1 MLKRLATLL
10 WGNFESKEELKK
22 FGILALIFCGIIAIY
37 WALRPMKDSIF
48 NAMIGME
55 WQPMAKILS
64 LVIIFPIVIL
74 YSKLVDTFPRHKVF
88 YFLTGLYGAIALVM
102 FFCFSDPSIG
112 LANTVKSP
120 ARILGWVWYIWVES
134 FGSLMVA
141 LFWAIVTD
149 ITSPESAKRGFPLVA
164 LFGQVGNMVGP
175 FFLNAKRL
183 GFSNSAPVV
192 GVLAGLLFMIGFM
205 FWVFMHVTPA
215 HQLRGYHAEG
225 EESEVESEPG
235 FFEGLKLLLTRGYL
249 LGLFLII
256 TIYEVIVTVLD
267 YHFKMSVSTAFTNEL
282 EVGAYL
288 ASYATMTGVV
298 STLCVLFGIN
308 SIQRILGMRT
318 SLLMLPVLTTVAV
331 LLIKFNPQ
339 SLVIGFWIMVFS
351 KAVNYALNQ
360 PTLKQ
365 LYIPTSKD
373 TKYKAQAWI
382 EMFGGRLSKGSGSY
396 INTFRAPLVASNGLT
411 DGVAR
416 FLMFSSIISFGLVGV
431 WLLVAIYVAKTYDK
445 AIKEKRIVC

>member
-1 MLKRLATLL
+1 MLKRLATML
-10 WGNFESKEELKK
+10 WGNFESKDELKK

-48 NAMIGME
+48 NAMIGMD
-55 WQPMAKILS
+55 WQPVAKMLS

-88 YFLTGLYGAIALVM
+88 YFLTGLYGAIAIVM

-164 LFGQVGNMVGP
+164 LFGQIGNMIGP
-175 FFLNAKRL
+175 WLLNAKKL

-192 GVLAGLLFMIGFM
+192 GILGGMLFLIGFM

-215 HQLRGYHAEG
+215 AQLKGYRAEG
-225 EESEVESEPG
+225 EAEVESEPG
-235 FFEGLKLLLTRGYL
+235 FFEGLKLLVTKGYL

-267 YHFKMSVSTAFTNEL
+267 YHFKMSVATAFTNEL

-308 SIQRILGMRT
+308 SIQRILGMRA
-318 SLLMLPVLTTVAV
+318 SLLMLPILTTAAV
-331 LLIKFNPQ
+331 VLIKLNPQ

-382 EMFGGRLSKGSGSY
+382 EMFGGRLSKGSGSF
-396 INTFRAPLVASNGLT
+396 INTWRAPLVAHHGLT

-416 FLMFSSIISFGLVGV
+416 FLMFSSLISFGLVGV